1 MTNIENQKCQFQ
13 NCQRIANYRRL
24 KVGNCHLKDTKYEYC
39 GYHKP
44 INSIN
49 KKFPYKTIFDKI
61 NIALKYYNHQN
72 ENIIHEYNDH
82 IYKLL
87 KNHKFKFPI
96 KITAF
101 TENLVHDI
109 DYMAIDMN
117 INITHITNY
126 NNYFDKDNVSKKDI
140 YNVIKDFQQYYN
152 DKKIEMLY
160 IHLDKEYDNYDVIK
174 SFRDYYEQE
183 NVDNFIKE
191 YSKDKKIKSNDISNN
206 IRNFNKFFNEQ
217 KLKINLKDFKKYFYK
232 KKLKMFIDENDY
244 DGLLIKFDKLD
255 YKVKDELSKKIEFN
269 EKYNRGIYLELC
281 LLIGYQIDK
290 VTKSFEILN
299 ENDIESA
306 LTNIRKNI
314 DDNFGKLSQ
323 NSKDQFLCF
332 KKVEIN
338 IFRYQALKK
347 HMGSYIELPKSLQ
360 RQGLIN
366 IKNEDQFCFIWCYI
380 RYLNPVNKNP
390 NRITKEDK
398 KLFNNIYEKLKYFD
412 FPIKINKNNIE
423 KIENILEIN
432 ICILSADENNNII
445 PMISSENN
453 HKNDL
458 NLFYY
463 KDHIC
468 LIKNL
473 NKYLHSNNKDNNK
486 KYFCSRCLNSFIS
499 EENLDKHKNL
509 CLKYNK
515 KSEKLVLPKEKSILK
530 FEKIE
535 HMIKTP
541 FTIYYDI
548 ETYNQHL
555 KKTKQFKKIENTTH
569 EKLLKPYLIG
579 YILKC
584 NYDNKFSKKC
594 KIFIGEQCIEKFI
607 LNLIFTERPYI
618 WETIKLNFN
627 KSIERNPDLTKFDI
641 NTCHLCN
648 KKIYNKPVKN
658 HCHFTSKM
666 LGYAHNKCNLRYKFK
681 KDNVNDEYLIN
692 VFGHNSQNFDQSF
705 LIRALQNLDNKIPFS
720 CLPRNSNKF
729 ISLQIGSF
737 IFKDSYLFLNKGL
750 DHLIKTIDDNDRISL
765 KQEFGENY
773 QLLTKKGIYPYDYFD
788 NTKKYN
794 EQKLPNKEEF
804 FNKINNKNISDE
816 NYEHA
821 KNVFE
826 KFNCNN
832 LLDYSILYLKSDI
845 CHLSDVFQKFS
856 DFAYKTYEIDPRHS
870 YTLPGFSWQSMLKMT
885 KIELELISDP
895 DMYLF
900 LMDTIT
906 GGIAICNKKNV
917 IADNKYID
925 ENTKNNKYL
934 MYLDSNNLY
943 GVSMV
948 QSLPYKNFKWSNDLT
963 LDKIQTGIYEVDLEI
978 PTNLHNK
985 FKDYP
990 LAPEIKNIPEDNL
1003 SEYQTYLNNKLNIK
1017 YTEKDKKLILD
1028 LLPKKNY
1035 KIYYKNLEYYMKLG
1049 VKITKIHKIL
1059 TFDEKPFLKDYIDL
1073 NTILRKEAKNDLKKD
1088 LFKLMNNAIFGKSM
1102 ENVLNRS
1109 NIKLINNDPEKLLK
1123 LIRQPNFQHAYQI
1136 SDKLCLVESKPIK
1149 TVFDKPIYLG
1159 ACILETSKLHMYQF
1173 WYDHLKNKYND
1184 NVKLIYTDTDS
1195 LIIHVKTDD
1204 IYKDM
1209 FEDKNLYDFSEYPIN
1224 HPNYDITNKKLLGK
1238 FKDEMKS
1245 LIITEFIGLKPK
1257 MYSFNYINK
1266 DNIIV
1271 NKNTHK
1277 GIKESIS
1284 LNHDEYKRSL
1294 YKEELIYKEF
1304 YNLQLNKQNIY
1315 LDKINKIA
1323 LNPFESKRYWID
1335 NINSLPYGYE
1345 E

>member
-1 MTNIENQKCQFQ
+1 MTSIEIQKCQFQ

-24 KVGNCHLKDTKYEYC
+24 KVGNCHLKDTKYEFC

-44 INSIN
+44 INAIN
-49 KKFPYKTIFDKI
+49 KKFPYKSIFDKI
-61 NIALKYYNHQN
+61 NIELKYYNHQN

-87 KNHKFKFPI
+87 KNHRFKFPI
-96 KITAF
+96 KITTF

-109 DYMAIDMN
+109 DYMTIDMD
-117 INITHITNY
+117 INITHKTNY
-126 NNYFDKDNVSKKDI
+126 KNYFNKDAVSKKDI
-140 YNVIKDFQQYYN
+140 YNVIKDFQKYYN
-152 DKKIEMLY
+152 NKKIEMLY

-183 NVDNFIKE
+183 SVDNFIKE

-206 IRNFNKFFNEQ
+206 IKNFNKYFNEQ

-232 KKLKMFIDENDY
+232 KKLDMFIEENDY
-244 DGLLIKFDKLD
+244 DDLIIQFDELD
-255 YKVKDELSKKIEFN
+255 HKVKDELSKKIKFD
-269 EKYNRGIYLELC
+269 EKYNREIYLELC
-281 LLIGYQIDK
+281 QLITYQIDK
-290 VTKSFEILN
+290 VTKSVEILN
-299 ENDIESA
+299 ENDIEAA
-306 LTNIRKNI
+306 LTNIKKNMN
-314 DDNFGKLSQ
+314 DNFEKLSK

-332 KKVEIN
+332 KKLEIN

-347 HMGSYIELPKSLQ
+347 HMGSYIELPKKLQ

-366 IKNEDQFCFIWCYI
+366 IKNEDQFCFIWSYI

-390 NRITKEDK
+390 NRITKKDK
-398 KLFNNIYEKLKYFD
+398 ELFNNIYEKLKYFE
-412 FPIKINKNNIE
+412 FPLKINKNNIQ

-445 PMISSENN
+445 PMFSSENN

-458 NLFYY
+458 NLFHY

-468 LIKNL
+468 LIKDI
-473 NKYLHSNNKDNNK
+473 NKYLYRNNRNK
-486 KYFCSRCLNSFIS
+486 NKTYFCSRCLNSFIF
-499 EENLDKHKNL
+499 EENLNKHKNL

-515 KSEKLVLPKEKSILK
+515 KSEKIILPKEKSILK

-535 HMIKTP
+535 YMIKTP

-555 KKTKQFKKIENTTH
+555 KKTKQFKKIKNTTH

-584 NYDNKFSKKC
+584 NYDDKFSKIC
-594 KIFIGEQCIEKFI
+594 QIFVGDQCIEKFI
-607 LNLIFTERPYI
+607 LNLIFTERKYI
-618 WETIKLNFN
+618 YETIKENFN
-627 KSIERNPDLTKFDI
+627 KPIESNPDLTKFDI

-648 KKIYNKPVKN
+648 KKINNKPVKN

-681 KDNVNDEYLIN
+681 KDNMNDEYLIN
-692 VFGHNSQNFDQSF
+692 VFAHNSQNFDQSF

-729 ISLQIGSF
+729 ISLQIESF
-737 IFKDSYLFLNKGL
+737 IFKDSYLFLNKSL
-750 DHLIKTIDDNDRISL
+750 DYLTKTIDDIDRISL
-765 KQEFGENY
+765 KQEFGEENY

-816 NYEHA
+816 DYNHA

-826 KFNCNN
+826 KFECEN
-832 LLDYSILYLKSDI
+832 LLDYSILYLKTDI
-845 CHLSDVFQKFS
+845 CHLADVFQKFS
-856 DFAYKTYEIDPRHS
+856 KFAYETYEIDPRHS

-900 LMDTIT
+900 LMDTIR
-906 GGIAICNKKNV
+906 GGISVCNKKHV

-925 ENTKNNKYL
+925 KNTKNNKYL
-934 MYLDSNNLY
+934 MYLDANNLY

-948 QSLPYKNFKWSNDLT
+948 QSLPYKNFKWSDNLT
-963 LDKIQTGIYEVDLEI
+963 LDKIQAAIYEVDIEI
-978 PTNLHNK
+978 PKELNEK

-990 LAPEIKNIPEDNL
+990 LCAEIKSIPENNL

-1017 YTEKDKKLILD
+1017 YNEKDKKLILD

-1049 VKITKIHKIL
+1049 IKITKIHKIL

-1073 NTILRKEAKNDLKKD
+1073 NTNLRK
-1088 LFKLMNNAIFGKSM
+1088 KS
-1102 ENVLNRS
+1102 
-1109 NIKLINNDPEKLLK
+1109 EK
-1123 LIRQPNFQHAYQI
+1123 
-1136 SDKLCLVESKPIK
+1136 
-1149 TVFDKPIYLG
+1149 
-1159 ACILETSKLHMYQF
+1159 
-1173 WYDHLKNKYND
+1173 
-1184 NVKLIYTDTDS
+1184 
-1195 LIIHVKTDD
+1195 
-1204 IYKDM
+1204 
-1209 FEDKNLYDFSEYPIN
+1209 
-1224 HPNYDITNKKLLGK
+1224 
-1238 FKDEMKS
+1238 
-1245 LIITEFIGLKPK
+1245 
-1257 MYSFNYINK
+1257 
-1266 DNIIV
+1266 
-1271 NKNTHK
+1271 
-1277 GIKESIS
+1277 
-1284 LNHDEYKRSL
+1284 
-1294 YKEELIYKEF
+1294 
-1304 YNLQLNKQNIY
+1304 
-1315 LDKINKIA
+1315 
-1323 LNPFESKRYWID
+1323 
-1335 NINSLPYGYE
+1335 
-1345 E
+1345 